1 MYFHVGMYCD
11 IYCGTCC
18 SEEGVIQGQGSGE
31 QYIVLVVLCLKAAY
45 NGFDT
50 GSRRTCICVAART
63 ASGSASGIAVNKS
76 MRVRRFIF
84 G

>member
-18 SEEGVIQGQGSGE
+18 CEEGVIQGQGSGE

-50 GSRRTCICVAART
+50 GS
-63 ASGSASGIAVNKS
+63 
-76 MRVRRFIF
+76 
-84 G
+84 